1 MVGQMVVP
9 GINSF
14 AVLPAPYHNVTPIV
28 TLYAVQQPRL
38 ENLATPQEVGVEVTE
53 AVADLEMVETLV
65 ELMTLLWC
73 HTLAIT
79 PGTWALGGSE
89 PELGLLEQTSL
100 AILSGLKGGSQ
111 LGVTFSLYSMA
122 LYWSPQEQQIH

>member
-1 MVGQMVVP
+1 MAVVV
-9 GINSF
+9 
-14 AVLPAPYHNVTPIV
+14 VLMA
-28 TLYAVQQPRL
+28 
-38 ENLATPQEVGVEVTE
+38 EEVGVEVAE

-89 PELGLLEQTSL
+89 PELGLLNQTSL
-100 AILSGLKGGSQ
+100 AILSGLLDGYLSGTIFNQ
-111 LGVTFSLYSMA
+111 FSMVLSWY
-122 LYWSPQEQQIH
+122 PQEQQIH